1 MTKDVHQQRIGAIG
15 AVQFFPPP
23 ISTKARSL
31 RGSVNL
37 FEAFAPLS
45 TAADFLVRSRME
57 VSMSAIV
64 VSPKD
69 YAGDLP
75 IRMFVQKSIHRRESE
90 ATETEFAQRTD
101 ITRKIEI

>member
-1 MTKDVHQQRIGAIG
+1 
-15 AVQFFPPP
+15 
-23 ISTKARSL
+23 
-31 RGSVNL
+31 VNF

-45 TAADFLVRSRME
+45 IAADSLVHSRME

-69 YAGDLP
+69 DAGDLP

-90 ATETEFAQRTD
+90 TAETEFAQQTD
-101 ITRKIEI
+101 TTWNIEI